1 MRKDLRITIGVSV
14 LGFFSGLTLY
24 DLVTTLPH
32 PKKKKKKTKMRNG
45 FPFLSEYND
54 GVFRYWMNYK
64 DGFSWKVKFRERKS
78 ERPFAL
84 GRGGELGGFGVD
96 F

>member
-1 MRKDLRITIGVSV
+1 
-14 LGFFSGLTLY
+14 
-24 DLVTTLPH
+24 
-32 PKKKKKKTKMRNG
+32 MRNG
-45 FPFLSEYND
+45 FSFLSEYND